1 MTLDDLKKIFMA
13 PTLFRLDTLL
23 ASRLVPIL
31 YAVGLTA
38 LLLWAV
44 SHVFFTFGLGWSTGL
59 WGLLELVVFG
69 LFYLIVLRLACEVL
83 LVFFK
88 AHSSATEVVSHSR
101 MPSTL
106 LDEVRDAIHD
116 LAEDTDDHDGIVDA
130 TDPAPLV
137 STPDELEPEIPPRG
151 PVVKRTAKRTP
162 PAKL

>member
-31 YAVGLTA
+31 YAVGLA
-38 LLLWAV
+38 AILLLAV
-44 SHVFFTFGLGWSTGL
+44 SHLFYTFGQGWSTGL

-69 LFYLIVLRLACEVL
+69 LFYLIVLRVGCEVL

-88 AHSSATEVVSHSR
+88 THATATEVVSR
-101 MPSTL
+101 GRIPSTL

-116 LAEDTDDHDGIVDA
+116 LAEDTDEHDGIVDA

-137 STPDELEPEIPPRG
+137 STPDEMEPETPPRG